1 MSAAAISN
9 KKPVRGRAGSPPPV
23 AAAVPR
29 LLNGDHLTV
38 PEFERRCE
46 ATPEVKFA
54 ELIEGI
60 VVMSPPISSFHSGP
74 HGVLAGLLQIYAWA
88 TPGTDSDI
96 CGSLRLDG
104 QNEFQPDVIL
114 RIKSGP
120 LARCKVAPDG
130 LFEGSPELAGE
141 IAVSSAGYDL
151 HEKKAVYQRA
161 LVREYFVWQVMD
173 AQIHWF
179 VLEEG
184 QYAELKPRPGGV
196 ICSRVFPGL
205 WLDVRALLA
214 GEKAELRRTLDK
226 GIKSAEH
233 RTFLR
238 KLRDS

>member
-1 MSAAAISN
+1 MSAATMQSS
-9 KKPVRGRAGSPPPV
+9 KKPAQGRAGNSRPGG
-23 AAAVPR
+23 AVPR

-38 PEFERRCE
+38 PEFERRYE

-104 QNEFQPDVIL
+104 QNEYQPDVML

-130 LFEGSPELAGE
+130 LFEGGPELAGE

-151 HEKKAVYQRA
+151 NEKKAVYQRA

-179 VLEEG
+179 ALEEG
-184 QYAELKPRPGGV
+184 QYVELKPRPDGV

-214 GEKAELRRTLDK
+214 GEKEKLRRTLDK
-226 GIKSAEH
+226 GIKSAAH
-233 RTFLR
+233 RAFVKHLQG
-238 KLRDS
+238 